1 MAIVGFVPRRHRA
14 ADLGVRHV
22 GGVVGVAGPHHSLRL
37 GYAAGLLAAQQRGR
51 LESAGGAHRRRCG
64 AGGELVG
71 QGHHGE
77 PGADLPELVRL
88 MSRYDRTVRGGLLA
102 ALLFYGV
109 SLTAQASA
117 APADALMPIEKYTT
131 PKSRGLANAHRLRLI
146 EFSEQIYNCMP
157 WLAVYPGRL
166 GFPKYKD
173 SADDD
178 RYLSMWIWVDQR
190 DDPVFAALP
199 QERRV
204 SAMFS
209 RYGVDMLR
217 RMAALS
223 GVVDASD
230 VTGLSVVLSGL
241 KPGTTRPGQK
251 AVTEPFA
258 LFIAKATAAY

>member
-1 MAIVGFVPRRHRA
+1 
-14 ADLGVRHV
+14 
-22 GGVVGVAGPHHSLRL
+22 
-37 GYAAGLLAAQQRGR
+37 
-51 LESAGGAHRRRCG
+51 
-64 AGGELVG
+64 
-71 QGHHGE
+71 
-77 PGADLPELVRL
+77 

-109 SLTAQASA
+109 SLTAQAYA

-131 PKSRGLANAHRLRLI
+131 PKARGLANAHRLRLI

-173 SADDD
+173 SADDE

-190 DDPVFAALP
+190 ENADFAAVP
-199 QERRV
+199 QDRRA

-223 GVVDASD
+223 DVVDDSNLS
-230 VTGLSVVLSGL
+230 GLSVVLSWL
-241 KPGTTRPGQK
+241 KPGTSRPGQK
-251 AVTEPFA
+251 PVNETLA
-258 LFIAKATAAY
+258 LFVDKATAADFLAKRVGSEEFVSRAKFNLFDGESLVGRVPLEVWEDSFNTTYKVTNYDPPKGAKCQ

>member
-1 MAIVGFVPRRHRA
+1 
-14 ADLGVRHV
+14 
-22 GGVVGVAGPHHSLRL
+22 
-37 GYAAGLLAAQQRGR
+37 
-51 LESAGGAHRRRCG
+51 
-64 AGGELVG
+64 
-71 QGHHGE
+71 
-77 PGADLPELVRL
+77 
-88 MSRYDRTVRGGLLA
+88 MSRHNRTVRGGLLA
-102 ALLFYGV
+102 ALLLYGI
-109 SLTAQASA
+109 SLTAQAYA

-131 PKSRGLANAHRLRLI
+131 AKARSLANAHRLRLI

-190 DDPVFAALP
+190 EDAGFAALP

-223 GVVDASD
+223 D
-230 VTGLSVVLSGL
+230 VIDDGDVAGLSVVLSWL
-241 KPGTTRPGQK
+241 KPGTTRAGKK
-251 AVTEPFA
+251 AVNETFA
-258 LFIAKATAAY
+258 LFIDKATAADFLAKRVGSEEFVNRAKFNLFDGESLVGRVPLEVWEDSFNTTYKIGNYDPPKGAQCQ

>member
-1 MAIVGFVPRRHRA
+1 
-14 ADLGVRHV
+14 
-22 GGVVGVAGPHHSLRL
+22 
-37 GYAAGLLAAQQRGR
+37 
-51 LESAGGAHRRRCG
+51 
-64 AGGELVG
+64 
-71 QGHHGE
+71 
-77 PGADLPELVRL
+77 
-88 MSRYDRTVRGGLLA
+88 MSRHNRTVRGGLLA
-102 ALLFYGV
+102 ALLLYGI
-109 SLTAQASA
+109 SLTAQAYA

-131 PKSRGLANAHRLRLI
+131 AKSRGLANAHRLRLI

-173 SADDD
+173 SADDE

-190 DDPVFAALP
+190 EDASFAALP

-223 GVVDASD
+223 D
-230 VTGLSVVLSGL
+230 VIDDGDVAGLSVVLSWL
-241 KPGTTRPGQK
+241 KPGTTRPGKQ
-251 AVTEPFA
+251 AVNETFA
-258 LFIAKATAAY
+258 LFVDKATAADFLAKRVGSEEFVNRAKFNLFDGESLVGRVPLEVWEDSFNTTYKIGNYDPPKGAQCQ

>member
-1 MAIVGFVPRRHRA
+1 
-14 ADLGVRHV
+14 
-22 GGVVGVAGPHHSLRL
+22 
-37 GYAAGLLAAQQRGR
+37 
-51 LESAGGAHRRRCG
+51 
-64 AGGELVG
+64 
-71 QGHHGE
+71 
-77 PGADLPELVRL
+77 
-88 MSRYDRTVRGGLLA
+88 MSRYVLAARGGLLA
-102 ALLFYGV
+102 ALLLF
-109 SLTAQASA
+109 SLLVNGMTLAAQVEA

-131 PKSRGLANAHRLRLI
+131 EKAKGLANTHRLRLI

-166 GFPKYKD
+166 GFPRYKD

-190 DDPVFAALP
+190 EDPVFAALP

-223 GVVDASD
+223 DVIDDSD
-230 VTGLSVVLSGL
+230 VAGLSVVLSWL

-251 AVTEPFA
+251 AVNETLA
-258 LFIAKATAAY
+258 LFIDKATAADFLAKRVAADEFVSRAKFNLFDGETLVGRVPLQVWEDSFNSTYKLSNYQPPKGAQCQ

>member
-1 MAIVGFVPRRHRA
+1 
-14 ADLGVRHV
+14 
-22 GGVVGVAGPHHSLRL
+22 
-37 GYAAGLLAAQQRGR
+37 
-51 LESAGGAHRRRCG
+51 
-64 AGGELVG
+64 
-71 QGHHGE
+71 
-77 PGADLPELVRL
+77 
-88 MSRYDRTVRGGLLA
+88 MSRYVLAARGGLLA
-102 ALLFYGV
+102 ALLLF
-109 SLTAQASA
+109 SLLVNGMTLAAQVEA

-131 PKSRGLANAHRLRLI
+131 EKAKGLANTHRLRLI

-157 WLAVYPGRL
+157 WVAVYPGRL

-178 RYLSMWIWVDQR
+178 RYLSTWIYVDQR

-217 RMAALS
+217 LMAGLS
-223 GVVDASD
+223 DVVDDSD
-230 VTGLSVVLSGL
+230 VAGLSVVLSWL

-251 AVTEPFA
+251 AVNETFA
-258 LFIAKATAAY
+258 LFIDKATAADFLAKRVAADEFVGRARFNLFDGETLVGRVPLQVWEDSFNSTYKLSNYQPPKGAQCQ